1 MKIQPKIS
9 SNLQEFINSQDLF
22 ALKSLH
28 EGVVHIGFPQEI
40 KQNIV
45 RIKTVF
51 EKLGVELKL
60 YLAHKATKN
69 QAFVKQ
75 ALKCGIGIDVASKN
89 ELISALSSGF
99 TGDKIEATGPKN
111 NNFLQLA
118 LFHGCL
124 ISLDSYEELQRL
136 IEIYQKLG
144 LKTQIPILIRINNPE
159 IVGRNIKVKD
169 SRFGS
174 NKENLE
180 NFYELIKQHNFLNFK
195 GLHFHADGYDPSMRA
210 GILEGLVNILE
221 QSFKQGFSSEI
232 INLGGALRDQT
243 LQDYQ
248 NWSDYLEILEH
259 KLLTNQKLPSWGNQ
273 SYGLFVN
280 EKAKIGGKDKALSRF
295 YKSSFDM
302 DLQTTLESQNQ
313 DGRVLGDILTENM
326 FSLAL
331 EPGYAILQ
339 QAGITLVEIIEVK
352 KASDGRN
359 LVVVDANLY
368 NLGLAKMFQ
377 YITDPFLFSKQKEN
391 QERTQNEKK
400 FPSLIVGNL
409 CREDDFLMDREVVF
423 DTTPKPEDLLVFTNT
438 AAYFAGFEDGS
449 PIMHPISKFLVAYK
463 QNSNWKITIP
473 EKYNSFEN

>member
-1 MKIQPKIS
+1 MKIQPKIN

-22 ALKSLH
+22 ALKNLH
-28 EGVVHIGFPQEI
+28 EGVVHVGFPQEI
-40 KQNIV
+40 KQNID

-51 EKLGVELKL
+51 ENLGVELKL

-111 NNFLQLA
+111 NDFLQLA

-124 ISLDSYEELQRL
+124 ISLDSFEELQRL
-136 IEIYQKLG
+136 VEIYQKLG
-144 LKTQIPILIRINNPE
+144 LKKQINILIRINNPE
-159 IVGRNIKVKD
+159 IVGRNVKVKD

-180 NFYELIKQHNFLNFK
+180 SFYELIKQYNFLNFK

-210 GILEGLVNILE
+210 GILEGLVSILE
-221 QSFKQGFSSEI
+221 QSFEKELSPEI

-248 NWSDYLEILEH
+248 DWSDYLEILET
-259 KLLTNQKLPSWGNQ
+259 KLLNNQKLPTWANQ

-295 YKSSFDM
+295 YKSSFDI
-302 DLQTTLESQNQ
+302 DLQTTLESENE
-313 DGRVLGDILTENM
+313 DGRILADVLNENM
-326 FSLAL
+326 FNLSL

-339 QAGITLVEIIEVK
+339 QAGISLIEIIETK
-352 KASDGRN
+352 KTSDGRN
-359 LVVVDANLY
+359 LIVVDANLY

-377 YITDPFLFSKQKEN
+377 YVTDPILVSRQKEIKVKI
-391 QERTQNEKK
+391 QSEKN
-400 FPSLIVGNL
+400 FSALIVGNL
-409 CREDDFLMDREVVF
+409 CREDDFLMDREVIF
-423 DTTPKPEDLLVFTNT
+423 DKQPKSGDLLVFTNT
-438 AAYFAGFEDGS
+438 APYFAGFEDGS

-463 QNSNWKITIP
+463 QNTNWKITIP
-473 EKYNSFEN
+473 ENYNPFEN